1 MRKEFDD
8 MADKKKAQAIAEL
21 LNIDCEQIELGYKK
35 VQDKGVVKY
44 FIIDGR
50 SAELK
55 LDGGL
60 LLKIGCGIEFY
71 NYKFPESIK
80 IEVKTYKY
88 HLGFDKC
95 TFLGFVECKKS
106 VFSDEVKFVGC
117 TFKEEV
123 NFCAGFQCRL
133 DFSHSIFEKNVYFR
147 FDFEDNVFK
156 KEGVASTMRKQIFG
170 ILSQVSPEFKP
181 KVNEL
186 ENLVESA
193 LIFQEVSFE
202 ACKFLEQVVFSECRF
217 LKLAD
222 FSKTFFAK
230 SMCFKDCIFDKNINM
245 EELVYSPQSF
255 MPVGMKSGG
264 DGETKMK
271 LEILDCAFGGEV
283 KLCNSKLLGEADFS
297 GSSFAKKANFSQTIF
312 GNEKDSNDI
321 VSFKHCVFSQGADFS
336 NARVHASIYFNHAKF
351 LGEVADFHES
361 QFDKVACFY
370 GVMIGGKAP
379 NFSQAIFNGNLN
391 FVNTNL
397 NFGYREL
404 KGQIGNSAKIA
415 NDYRDSFRLIKNNLL
430 KNNNTLDASQY
441 HKMELYCKEIELAAR
456 IKEVIFPSKLQAL
469 IKENGKKKTLGS
481 TGESLFSLAMD
492 FLQLWFYRKTSDHH
506 TNLLRI
512 IAWVVA
518 CIGLFGYVLLGI
530 FASDEKI
537 AEFVAKLDR
546 TFIASVYC
554 IFLHLFCC
562 LFCGECWC
570 KKVICLCWILFV
582 SFGVLILSLH
592 PNYLIDLFG
601 GFSQY
606 KHFDG
611 WQNII
616 LLVHVILLGLLLF
629 SLQKTARKNSIIPS

>member
-8 MADKKKAQAIAEL
+8 MTRKEKAQAEKIAGL
-21 LNIDCEQIELGYKK
+21 LNIDYEQIELECEE
-35 VQDKGVVKY
+35 QDKDVVKC
-44 FIIDGR
+44 FIIDGMG
-50 SAELK
+50 AELK
-55 LDGGL
+55 LDRGL
-60 LLKIGCGIEFY
+60 LLKIGCGIEFH
-71 NYKFPESIK
+71 NYKFPETIE
-80 IEVKTYKY
+80 IEVKDYKY
-88 HLGFDKC
+88 HLGFYKC
-95 TFLGFVECKKS
+95 TFLEFVKCKKS

-123 NFCAGFQCRL
+123 NFCAGFQGRL

-156 KEGVASTMRKQIFG
+156 KEGVASTMRKHIFG

-202 ACKFLEQVVFSECRF
+202 ACKFFGQVVFSECRF
-217 LKLAD
+217 LKLAN

-230 SMCFKDCIFDKNINM
+230 SMCFKNCIFDKNINI

-255 MPVGMKSGG
+255 MPVGMKPGSGE
-264 DGETKMK
+264 ETKMK
-271 LEILDCAFGGEV
+271 LEILDCTFREEV
-283 KLCNSKLLGEADFS
+283 KLCNFKLLGEVDFS

-336 NARVHASIYFNHAKF
+336 NARVHTSIYFNHAKF

-370 GVMIGGKAP
+370 GVIIEGKAP

-391 FVNTNL
+391 FVNTKIML
-397 NFGYREL
+397 DFEGLRDFVVDKADRDERLSQEKREVGWRE
-404 KGQIGNSAKIA
+404 KTA

-441 HKMELYCKEIELAAR
+441 HKMELYCKEIEL
-456 IKEVIFPSKLQAL
+456 ESKRQ
-469 IKENGKKKTLGS
+469 K
-481 TGESLFSLAMD
+481 SLSDWLERW
-492 FLQLWFYRKTSDHH
+492 QLWFYRNTSDHH
-506 TNLLRI
+506 TDLLRI
-512 IAWVVA
+512 IACVVA

-537 AEFVAKLDR
+537 AEFVAKLNSA
-546 TFIASVYC
+546 FIALVYC
-554 IFLHLFCC
+554 IFLHSSCYLFY
-562 LFCGECWC
+562 GERWR
-570 KKVICLCWILFV
+570 KIVIYLCWILPVF
-582 SFGVLILSLH
+582 FGVLILSLH
-592 PNYLIDLFG
+592 PNYIINLLKGSLMDERLF
-601 GFSQY
+601 FTW
-606 KHFDG
+606 

>member
-1 MRKEFDD
+1 MEFDEMTD
-8 MADKKKAQAIAEL
+8 DEKAQAIAEL
-21 LNIDCEQIELGYKK
+21 LNIDYEQIKLECEE
-35 VQDKGVVKY
+35 QDKDVVKY
-44 FIIDGR
+44 FIIDGMG
-50 SAELK
+50 AELK
-55 LDGGL
+55 LDGDL
-60 LLKIGCGIEFY
+60 LLQLECGIEFY
-71 NYKFPESIK
+71 DCKFPEFIK

-95 TFLGFVECKKS
+95 TFLGFVECKRS

-117 TFKEEV
+117 TFKEGV
-123 NFCAGFQCRL
+123 NFCAGFQGRL

-147 FDFEDNVFK
+147 FEPKDNVFK
-156 KEGVASTMRKQIFG
+156 KEEAKSALRKHVLEV
-170 ILSQVSPEFKP
+170 LSSVPPEFLN
-181 KVNEL
+181 VNEL

-193 LIFQEVSFE
+193 LIFQEVSFK
-202 ACKFLEQVVFSECRF
+202 ACKFFGQVVFSECRF
-217 LKLAD
+217 LKLVN
-222 FSKTFFAK
+222 FSKTFFTK

-351 LGEVADFHES
+351 SGEVADFHES

-391 FVNTNL
+391 FVNTKIML
-397 NFGYREL
+397 DFEGLRDFVVDKADRDERLSQEKREVGWRE
-404 KGQIGNSAKIA
+404 KTA

-441 HKMELYCKEIELAAR
+441 HKMELYCKEIEL
-456 IKEVIFPSKLQAL
+456 ESKRQ
-469 IKENGKKKTLGS
+469 K
-481 TGESLFSLAMD
+481 SLSDWLERW
-492 FLQLWFYRKTSDHH
+492 QLWFYRNTSDHH
-506 TNLLRI
+506 TDLLRI
-512 IAWVVA
+512 IACVVA

-537 AEFVAKLDR
+537 AEFVAKLNSA
-546 TFIASVYC
+546 FIALVYC
-554 IFLHLFCC
+554 IFLHSSCYLFY
-562 LFCGECWC
+562 GERWR
-570 KKVICLCWILFV
+570 KIVIYLCWILPVF
-582 SFGVLILSLH
+582 FGVLILSLY
-592 PNYLIDLFG
+592 PNYIIDLLKGSLIDECLF
-601 GFSQY
+601 FAQ
-606 KHFDG
+606 

>member
-1 MRKEFDD
+1 MTDD
-8 MADKKKAQAIAEL
+8 EKAQAIAEL
-21 LNIDCEQIELGYKK
+21 LNIDYEQIKLECEE
-35 VQDKGVVKY
+35 QDKDVVKY
-44 FIIDGR
+44 FIIDGMG
-50 SAELK
+50 AELK
-55 LDGGL
+55 LDGDL
-60 LLKIGCGIEFY
+60 LLQLECGIEFY
-71 NYKFPESIK
+71 DCKFPEFIK

-95 TFLGFVECKKS
+95 TFLGFVECKRS

-117 TFKEEV
+117 TFKEGV
-123 NFCAGFQCRL
+123 NFCAGFQGRL

-147 FDFEDNVFK
+147 FEPKDNVFK
-156 KEGVASTMRKQIFG
+156 KEEAKSALRKHVLEV
-170 ILSQVSPEFKP
+170 LSSVPPEFLN
-181 KVNEL
+181 VNEL

-193 LIFQEVSFE
+193 LIFQEVSFK
-202 ACKFLEQVVFSECRF
+202 ACKFFGQVVFSECRF
-217 LKLAD
+217 LKLVN
-222 FSKTFFAK
+222 FSKTFFTK

-351 LGEVADFHES
+351 SGEVADFHES

-391 FVNTNL
+391 FVNTKIML
-397 NFGYREL
+397 DFEGLRDFVVDKADRDERLSQEKREVGWRE
-404 KGQIGNSAKIA
+404 KTA

-441 HKMELYCKEIELAAR
+441 HKMELYCKEIEL
-456 IKEVIFPSKLQAL
+456 ESKRQ
-469 IKENGKKKTLGS
+469 K
-481 TGESLFSLAMD
+481 SLSDWLERW
-492 FLQLWFYRKTSDHH
+492 QLWFYRNTSDHH
-506 TNLLRI
+506 TDLLRI
-512 IAWVVA
+512 IACVVA

-537 AEFVAKLDR
+537 AEFVAKLNSA
-546 TFIASVYC
+546 FIALVYC
-554 IFLHLFCC
+554 IFLHSSCYLFY
-562 LFCGECWC
+562 GERWR
-570 KKVICLCWILFV
+570 KIVIYLCWILPVF
-582 SFGVLILSLH
+582 FGVLILSLY
-592 PNYLIDLFG
+592 PNYIIDLLKGSLIDECLF
-601 GFSQY
+601 FAQ
-606 KHFDG
+606 

>member
-1 MRKEFDD
+1 MTDD
-8 MADKKKAQAIAEL
+8 EKAQAIAEL
-21 LNIDCEQIELGYKK
+21 LNIDYEQIKLECEE
-35 VQDKGVVKY
+35 QDKDVVKY
-44 FIIDGR
+44 FIIDGMG
-50 SAELK
+50 AELK
-55 LDGGL
+55 LDGDL
-60 LLKIGCGIEFY
+60 LLQLECGIEFY
-71 NYKFPESIK
+71 DCKFPEFIK

-95 TFLGFVECKKS
+95 TFLGFVECKRS

-117 TFKEEV
+117 TFKEGV
-123 NFCAGFQCRL
+123 NFCAGFQGRL

-147 FDFEDNVFK
+147 FEPKDNVFK
-156 KEGVASTMRKQIFG
+156 KEEAKSALRKHVLEV
-170 ILSQVSPEFKP
+170 LSSVPPEFLN
-181 KVNEL
+181 VNEL

-202 ACKFLEQVVFSECRF
+202 ACKFFGQVVFSECRF

-222 FSKTFFAK
+222 FSKTFFTK

-321 VSFKHCVFSQGADFS
+321 VNFKHCVFSQGADFS

-351 LGEVADFHES
+351 SGEVADFHES

-391 FVNTNL
+391 FVNTKIML
-397 NFGYREL
+397 DFEGLRDFVVDKADRDERLSQEKREVGWRE
-404 KGQIGNSAKIA
+404 KTA

-441 HKMELYCKEIELAAR
+441 HKMELYCKEIEL
-456 IKEVIFPSKLQAL
+456 ESKRQ
-469 IKENGKKKTLGS
+469 K
-481 TGESLFSLAMD
+481 SLSDWLERW
-492 FLQLWFYRKTSDHH
+492 QLWFYRNTSDHH
-506 TNLLRI
+506 TDLLRI

-530 FASDEKI
+530 FASDDGVAI
-537 AEFVAKLDR
+537 PWFVDLSSVDSR
-546 TFIASVYC
+546 IVFIV
-554 IFLHLFCC
+554 C
-562 LFCGECWC
+562 LGIVGAYSLVRW
-570 KKVICLCWILFV
+570 VRRLVGGIGSLLGVWIL
-582 SFGVLILSLH
+582 SSH
-592 PNYLIDLFG
+592 PNYLIDLLKGSLIDECLF
-601 GFSQY
+601 FAQ
-606 KHFDG
+606 